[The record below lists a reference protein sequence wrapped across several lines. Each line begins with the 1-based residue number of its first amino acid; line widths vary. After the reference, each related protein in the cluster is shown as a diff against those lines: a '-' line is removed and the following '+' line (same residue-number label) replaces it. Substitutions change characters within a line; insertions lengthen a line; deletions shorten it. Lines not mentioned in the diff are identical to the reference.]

1 MSLIDSKG
9 NFLIRGVD
17 SKVDNQNTSILF
29 QSKES
34 NLSEDEIEDI
44 IGSMANREQI
54 EFSFTTNGEK
64 YE

>member
-1 MSLIDSKG
+1 M
-9 NFLIRGVD
+9 IRGVD

-54 EFSFTTNGEK
+54 EFSFTTNGK
-64 YE
+64 I

>member
-54 EFSFTTNGEK
+54 EFSFTTNGK
-64 YE
+64 I